1 MRYPLLERLTSD
13 NGTLS
18 EVRNK
23 GAPNMQQIVVREHA
37 GQLAHLQEVV
47 ERAKEYARQAKAEN
61 TLRAYRSDWAHFEEW
76 CSRQGLAPLPAAPA
90 TVALY
95 ITALAEAGRTVSTIR
110 RRLASISAV
119 HQAAGHQSPTQD
131 MQVKTIWAGIRRAK
145 GTAQRQVAPV
155 VTEHLRAIVGA
166 LQLDTLAGLRDR
178 ALLLVGFIGA
188 FRRSEL
194 VGLNVE
200 DLTPTAEGFVVTL
213 RRSKTDQE
221 GEGETKAIPYGAN
234 AETCPARALRAWLDA
249 AGITSGPVFRAVNR
263 HGQVSAR
270 RLSDRAVA
278 LIVKRSVEAVGLDAS
293 RFSGH
298 SLRAGFATAAARAG
312 ASERDIA
319 RVTHHKSDRVLRRY
333 IRDAQVFDNAAL
345 SAVGL

>member
-1 MRYPLLERLTSD
+1 
-13 NGTLS
+13 
-18 EVRNK
+18 
-23 GAPNMQQIVVREHA
+23 MQQIVVREHA

-61 TLRAYRSDWAHFEEW
+61 TLRAYRSDWTHFEEW

>member
-1 MRYPLLERLTSD
+1 M
-13 NGTLS
+13 LS

-131 MQVKTIWAGIRRAK
+131 MQVKTI
-145 GTAQRQVAPV
+145 
-155 VTEHLRAIVGA
+155 
-166 LQLDTLAGLRDR
+166 
-178 ALLLVGFIGA
+178 
-188 FRRSEL
+188 RSE
-194 VGLNVE
+194 E
-200 DLTPTAEGFVVTL
+200 H
-213 RRSKTDQE
+213 
-221 GEGETKAIPYGAN
+221 
-234 AETCPARALRAWLDA
+234 
-249 AGITSGPVFRAVNR
+249 TSEL
-263 HGQVSAR
+263 QS
-270 RLSDRAVA
+270 
-278 LIVKRSVEAVGLDAS
+278 
-293 RFSGH
+293 
-298 SLRAGFATAAARAG
+298 
-312 ASERDIA
+312 
-319 RVTHHKSDRVLRRY
+319 
-333 IRDAQVFDNAAL
+333 
-345 SAVGL
+345 

>member
-1 MRYPLLERLTSD
+1 
-13 NGTLS
+13 
-18 EVRNK
+18 
-23 GAPNMQQIVVREHA
+23 MQQIVVREHA

-47 ERAKEYARQAKAEN
+47 ERAREYARQAKAEN

-95 ITALAEAGRTVSTIR
+95 ITALAEAGRAVSTIR

-131 MQVKTIWAGIRRAK
+131 MKVKTIWAGIRRAK
-145 GTAQRQVAPV
+145 GTAQRQVAPI

>member
-1 MRYPLLERLTSD
+1 
-13 NGTLS
+13 
-18 EVRNK
+18 
-23 GAPNMQQIVVREHA
+23 MQQIVVREHA

-47 ERAKEYARQAKAEN
+47 ERAREYARQAKAEN
-61 TLRAYRSDWAHFEEW
+61 TLRAYRSDWAQFEEW

-95 ITALAEAGRTVSTIR
+95 ITALAEAGRAVSTIR
-110 RRLASISAV
+110 RRLASISAA

>member
-1 MRYPLLERLTSD
+1 
-13 NGTLS
+13 
-18 EVRNK
+18 
-23 GAPNMQQIVVREHA
+23 MQQIVVREHA

-263 HGQVSAR
+263 HGQVSAG

>member
-1 MRYPLLERLTSD
+1 
-13 NGTLS
+13 
-18 EVRNK
+18 
-23 GAPNMQQIVVREHA
+23 MQQIVVREHA

-61 TLRAYRSDWAHFEEW
+61 TLRAYRSDWTHFEEW

-95 ITALAEAGRTVSTIR
+95 ITALAEAGRAVSTIR
-110 RRLASISAV
+110 RRLASISAA

>member
-1 MRYPLLERLTSD
+1 
-13 NGTLS
+13 
-18 EVRNK
+18 
-23 GAPNMQQIVVREHA
+23 MQQIVVREHA

-61 TLRAYRSDWAHFEEW
+61 TLRAYRSDWTHFEEW

-145 GTAQRQVAPV
+145 STAQRQVAPV

>member
-1 MRYPLLERLTSD
+1 
-13 NGTLS
+13 
-18 EVRNK
+18 
-23 GAPNMQQIVVREHA
+23 MQQIVVREHA

-47 ERAKEYARQAKAEN
+47 ERAREYARQAKAEN

-95 ITALAEAGRTVSTIR
+95 ITALAEAGRAVSTIR
-110 RRLASISAV
+110 RRLASISAA

-188 FRRSEL
+188 FRRS
-194 VGLNVE
+194 
-200 DLTPTAEGFVVTL
+200 
-213 RRSKTDQE
+213 
-221 GEGETKAIPYGAN
+221 
-234 AETCPARALRAWLDA
+234 
-249 AGITSGPVFRAVNR
+249 
-263 HGQVSAR
+263 
-270 RLSDRAVA
+270 
-278 LIVKRSVEAVGLDAS
+278 
-293 RFSGH
+293 
-298 SLRAGFATAAARAG
+298 
-312 ASERDIA
+312 
-319 RVTHHKSDRVLRRY
+319 
-333 IRDAQVFDNAAL
+333 
-345 SAVGL
+345 